1 MAIAARPLIRRLRRH
16 LLPQGEKDRI
26 VLILS
31 SFVAASAVGGGMQA
45 AALAEKRFAPVL
57 VPSVLYGRHPGLGA
71 PGGGP
76 VADDVF
82 EGVLAGIEAEGV
94 FSRAA
99 AVICGYFASAGQ
111 VAAAARTIDAVR
123 AASPGARVV
132 VDPIMGDAGKG
143 LYVSEAVA
151 DAIAQMLVPRAD
163 LITPNAWE
171 LERLAGPGD
180 ALAAARALGRPVLV
194 SSVDR
199 GAEIGVIWA
208 DTGEAWL
215 AVHARVAEAQNGAGD
230 LLTAL
235 FTAALVNGAAP
246 REALE
251 AAVGQVAESLV
262 AGPVRME
269 RHG

>member
-1 MAIAARPLIRRLRRH
+1 LERT
-16 LLPQGEKDRI
+16 

-45 AALAEKRFAPVL
+45 AALAQRGIATVL
-57 VPSVLYGRHPGLGA
+57 VPTVLYGRHPGLGA

-94 FSRAA
+94 FARAA

-123 AASPGARVV
+123 AASPQAHIV
-132 VDPIMGDAGKG
+132 VDPIMGDDGKG
-143 LYVSEAVA
+143 LYVGEAVA
-151 DAIAQMLVPRAD
+151 DAIAGMLVPRAD

-180 ALAAARALGRPVLV
+180 PLAAARRLGRAVLV

-199 GAEIGVIWA
+199 GEEIGVIWA
-208 DTGEAWL
+208 DAREAWL
-215 AVHARVAEAQNGAGD
+215 ATHARLADAQNGAGD
-230 LLTAL
+230 KLTAL
-235 FTAALVNGAAP
+235 FTAALLDGSAP
-246 REALE
+246 SEALK
-251 AAVGQVAESLV
+251 AAVSGVAESLG
-262 AGPVRME
+262 AGAVRME
-269 RHG
+269 RLG

>member
-1 MAIAARPLIRRLRRH
+1 MRRATPHPTPSGGH
-16 LLPQGEKDRI
+16 LLPQGEKGRTI
-26 VLILS
+26 LILS
-31 SFVAASAVGGGMQA
+31 SFVAASAVGGGLQA

-76 VADDVF
+76 VADDIF
-82 EGVLAGIEAEGV
+82 EGMLAGIEAEGV
-94 FSRAA
+94 FARAA
-99 AVICGYFASAGQ
+99 AVICGYFASPGQ
-111 VAAAARTIDAVR
+111 VAAAARTVDAVR
-123 AASPGARVV
+123 AASPKALIV
-132 VDPIMGDAGKG
+132 VDPIMGDEPKG
-143 LYVSEAVA
+143 LYVGEAVA
-151 DAIAQMLVPRAD
+151 DEIAATLVPRAD

-180 ALAAARALGRPVLV
+180 PLAAARALGRPVLV
-194 SSVDR
+194 SSVAR

-215 AVHARVAEAQNGAGD
+215 AVHARVAQAQNGAGD

-235 FTAALVNGAAP
+235 FTAALLNGNAP
-246 REALE
+246 SVALE
-251 AAVGQVAESLV
+251 AAVGEVAESLV